1 MAQVIMHVDLNC
13 FFARCEQ
20 IKDPSLIGK
29 PVMIGGFGRR
39 GVVST
44 CSYEARKYGV
54 HSGMPS
60 FKAIEL
66 CPQIIVKPGD
76 YHYYSLMSKEF
87 FSFCHTYT
95 SKVEAASIDECF
107 MDITDV
113 IKGRDI
119 NNFLKKFQRDLLKKT
134 KLMCSIGV
142 GPTRFLA
149 KMGSDYKK
157 PMGITIMRKRDIKS
171 KLYPLKVE
179 DFYGIGMRTTPHL
192 RMIGINTIGDLAS
205 YLNQNKKEALNL
217 FGKYYYDI
225 KACLEGT
232 SDNKVY
238 LGVDDPKSIGNSM
251 TLMMD
256 TDEEDEILKAIHLM
270 AKEVS
275 ERVKSSRMKGKTIQ
289 LVLKDSDFKVHL
301 KSHTLDKA
309 IYELNDI
316 YQSAVNLYHK
326 YFKRLTI
333 RLVGVTLSNLVPL
346 HEENVQLSLF
356 DETPVDKV
364 NEVINQVNRKFKKT
378 VVGKASVILKDKRY
392 AHR

>member
-1 MAQVIMHVDLNC
+1 MHVDLNC

-44 CSYEARKYGV
+44 CSYEARKFGV

-60 FKAIEL
+60 FQAIEL
-66 CPQIIVKPGD
+66 CPKIIVKPGD

-87 FSFCHTYT
+87 FAFCHTYT
-95 SKVEAASIDECF
+95 SKVEEASIDECF

-113 IKGRDI
+113 IKGKDV
-119 NNFLKKFQRDLLKKT
+119 NNFLKKFQKDLLTKT

-171 KLYPLKVE
+171 KIYPLKIE

-192 RMIGINTIGDLAS
+192 RTIGINTIKDLAT
-205 YLNQNKKEALNL
+205 YLDKNKKEAMNF
-217 FGKYYYDI
+217 FGKYYFDI
-225 KACLEGT
+225 KACLEGN
-232 SDNKVY
+232 SDDKVY
-238 LGVDDPKSIGNSM
+238 LGIEDPKSIGNSM

-256 TDEEDEILKAIHLM
+256 TDDEEEILKAIQIM
-270 AKEVS
+270 SKEVS
-275 ERVKSSRMKGKTIQ
+275 ERVKAAKMKGKTIQ
-289 LVLKDSDFKVHL
+289 LVMKDVDFKVHL
-301 KSHTLDKA
+301 KSYTVDKP
-309 IYELNDI
+309 IYELTDI
-316 YQSAVNLYHK
+316 YQNAVNLYRK
-326 YFKRLTI
+326 YFKNLTI
-333 RLVGVTLSNLVPL
+333 RLVGVTLSNLTPL
-346 HEENVQLSLF
+346 HEENVQLSFF
-356 DETPVDKV
+356 DETPEDKV
-364 NEVINQVNRKFKKT
+364 NDVINKVNRKFKKT
-378 VVGKASVILKDKRY
+378 VVGKASVILKEKKY
-392 AHR
+392 EHK

>member
-1 MAQVIMHVDLNC
+1 MAKVIMHVDLNC

-29 PVMIGGFGRR
+29 PIMIGGFGRR

-60 FKAIEL
+60 FQAVEL
-66 CPQIIVKPGD
+66 CPQIVIKPGD
-76 YHYYSLMSKEF
+76 FHYYSLMSKEF
-87 FSFCHTYT
+87 FAFCHAYT
-95 SKVEAASIDECF
+95 SKVEEASVDECF
-107 MDITDV
+107 MDITDA
-113 IKGRDI
+113 IKGKDI
-119 NNFLKKFQRDLLKKT
+119 NVFLKNFQKNLLSKT

-171 KLYPLKVE
+171 KIYPLKVE
-179 DFYGIGMRTTPHL
+179 SFYGIGMRTTPRL
-192 RMIGINTIGDLAS
+192 RALGVNTIGDLAI
-205 YLNQNKKEALNL
+205 YLDKSKKDALHT

-225 KACLEGT
+225 KACLDGT
-232 SDNKVY
+232 SDDRVHVD
-238 LGVDDPKSIGNSM
+238 VDDPKSIGNSM

-256 TDEEDEILKAIHLM
+256 TDDEDEILKSIHIM
-270 AKEVS
+270 SKEVS
-275 ERVKSSRMKGKTIQ
+275 ERVKASRMKGKTIQ
-289 LVLKDSDFKVHL
+289 LVLKDVDFKVHL
-301 KSHTLDKA
+301 KSHTLDHA
-309 IYELNDI
+309 INDTNEI
-316 YQSAVNLYHK
+316 YQSAVSLYHK
-326 YFKRLTI
+326 YFKNLTV

-356 DETPVDKV
+356 EDAPEDKI
-364 NEVINQVNRKFKKT
+364 NDVINKVNRKFKKT
-378 VVGKASVILKDKRY
+378 VVGKASTMLKGKKY
-392 AHR
+392 EHK

>member
-1 MAQVIMHVDLNC
+1 MAKVIMHVDLNC

-20 IKDPSLIGK
+20 IKDPSLNGK

-66 CPQIIVKPGD
+66 CPQIIIKPGD

-87 FSFCHTYT
+87 FAFCHTYT

-113 IKGRDI
+113 IKNKDV
-119 NNFLKKFQRDLLKKT
+119 NNFLKKFQKDLFNKT

-171 KLYPLKVE
+171 KIYPLKVQ

-192 RMIGINTIGDLAS
+192 RAIGINTIGDLAI
-205 YLNQNKKEALNL
+205 YLDKNKKDALEL
-217 FGKYYYDI
+217 FGKYYYDV
-225 KACLEGT
+225 KACLDGT
-232 SDNKVY
+232 SDDKVY
-238 LGVDDPKSIGNSM
+238 LDVEDPKSIGNSM

-256 TDEEDEILKAIHLM
+256 TDDEDEILKSIRIM
-270 AKEVS
+270 SQEVS
-275 ERVKSSRMKGKTIQ
+275 ARLKAARMKGKTIQ
-289 LVLKDSDFKVHL
+289 LVLKDTDFKVYL

-309 IYELNDI
+309 INDLEDI
-316 YQSAVNLYHK
+316 YQNAVSLYRK

-356 DETPVDKV
+356 EEVPEDKI
-364 NEVINQVNRKFKKT
+364 NDVINQVNRKFKKT
-378 VVGKASVILKDKRY
+378 VVGKASTILKDKKH
-392 AHR
+392 AHK